1 MNSMRNKIYPCLWM
15 DNQAK
20 SAADFYCS
28 VFGQA
33 KKVAESDLVVHL
45 EIEGTKI
52 MLLNGGPVY
61 TINPSISLFVSCHT
75 REEIEKLWRALSEGG
90 SALMPLDC
98 YPWSEK
104 YGWLVDRF
112 GMTWQ
117 LFLSEPEPGN
127 QKIVPLLL
135 FTGEQFGKA
144 EEAMQTY
151 ASIFQNSGTRFTEY
165 YREGDGVEV
174 GTLKFGRFHLGADQV
189 AAMDGPGEHGFRFD
203 AGVSLVV
210 ECETQD
216 EIDFTWSRLTEG
228 GAEVQCGWLV
238 DRYGV
243 SWQVIPRILG
253 ELMSDP
259 ITGERVM
266 QELLKMI
273 KLDIATLR
281 NA

>member
-1 MNSMRNKIYPCLWM
+1 M

-20 SAADFYCS
+20 EAADLYCRL
-28 VFGQA
+28 FADA
-33 KKVAESDLVVHL
+33 KITAESDLVVHL
-45 EIEGTKI
+45 ELVGTKV

-61 TINPSISLFVSCHT
+61 KINPSISLYVNCT
-75 REEIEKLWRALSEGG
+75 TGEEVEKLWKELSESG
-90 SALMPLDC
+90 SVLIPLGS

-104 YGWLVDRF
+104 YGWVADRF

-117 LFLSEPEPGN
+117 LILSGDEPGTH
-127 QKIVPLLL
+127 KISPLML

-144 EEAMQTY
+144 AEAMHTY
-151 ASIFQNSGTRFTEY
+151 ASVFQDSGAMYTEH

-174 GTLKFGRFHLGADQV
+174 GTLKFGRFHLGSDQV
-189 AAMDGPGEHGFRFD
+189 AAMDGPGQHDFRFD

-210 ECETQD
+210 ECETQE
-216 EIDFTWSRLTEG
+216 EIDFTWNRLIAG

-266 QELLKMI
+266 QALLKMI
-273 KLDIATLR
+273 KLDIAALR